1 MQGVVRYRRDM
12 VVPELLRTL
21 TLLVDCTS
29 RPFIRTYEE
38 LQQQYHCFLV
48 DLLGPRRTGGEPHY
62 PTPNEG

>member
-29 RPFIRTYEE
+29 RPFLRT
-38 LQQQYHCFLV
+38 
-48 DLLGPRRTGGEPHY
+48 
-62 PTPNEG
+62 